1 MIGARGGQMKS
12 VLKILGVIFL
22 IILSVYVAY
31 FGVGEKK
38 VFAFSH
44 IRLGLDLQGGVSIVY
59 EAEGETPDPS
69 DMAAAVAM
77 IQVRLDKEN
86 YTEAEVAIEGD
97 RRIRVNIPGV
107 EDPQE
112 AINSIGAT
120 ALLTFE
126 DIEGNVVLEGKN
138 IKSAVGQ
145 LVDMG
150 MGNEP
155 AVSIKLDDEGTEAFK
170 VATEANIGNPIII
183 KLDGEIISAPTVNDV
198 IRNGE
203 SIISGSFTEESAR
216 QLANRIEAG
225 SLPFAL
231 TPVSSSGV
239 GAKLGMD
246 AFNASLKAGT
256 VGFFVVL
263 IFMIVVYRMS
273 GVVADIALTLYVSL
287 IIIVLSLIKST
298 LTLPGIAGIILSIG
312 MAVDANVIIFTRIKE
327 EIRAG
332 KSIRSAVDS
341 GFNKALS
348 GIIDGNVTTLIASF
362 VLYFLG
368 SGIIK
373 SFATTLG
380 IGIVLSMFT
389 ALVVTRIL
397 LRSFVAAGLQNPV
410 LYGGVK

>member
-126 DIEGNVVLEGKN
+126 DIEGLNLGK
-138 IKSAVGQ
+138 
-145 LVDMG
+145 
-150 MGNEP
+150 
-155 AVSIKLDDEGTEAFK
+155 
-170 VATEANIGNPIII
+170 
-183 KLDGEIISAPTVNDV
+183 
-198 IRNGE
+198 
-203 SIISGSFTEESAR
+203 
-216 QLANRIEAG
+216 
-225 SLPFAL
+225 
-231 TPVSSSGV
+231 
-239 GAKLGMD
+239 
-246 AFNASLKAGT
+246 
-256 VGFFVVL
+256 
-263 IFMIVVYRMS
+263 
-273 GVVADIALTLYVSL
+273 
-287 IIIVLSLIKST
+287 IVLKLVWLKSQAIT
-298 LTLPGIAGIILSIG
+298 T
-312 MAVDANVIIFTRIKE
+312 K
-327 EIRAG
+327 
-332 KSIRSAVDS
+332 
-341 GFNKALS
+341 LS
-348 GIIDGNVTTLIASF
+348 GC
-362 VLYFLG
+362 
-368 SGIIK
+368 
-373 SFATTLG
+373 
-380 IGIVLSMFT
+380 
-389 ALVVTRIL
+389 LV
-397 LRSFVAAGLQNPV
+397 SCS
-410 LYGGVK
+410 

>member
-170 VATEANIGNPIII
+170 VATQANIGNPIII

-246 AFNASLKAGT
+246 AFNASLKAGAI
-256 VGFFVVL
+256 GFFVIL

-287 IIIVLSLIKST
+287 IIIVLSLIRST

-362 VLYFLG
+362 VLYILG

-410 LYGGVK
+410 LYGGAK